1 METNPRDSVADG
13 WSVSCRTVDAV
24 VGVIAL
30 LIGLVVMTNTYRLG
44 AGWARGSPQSGYFP
58 FRIGAIICI
67 ASAVVVVRALLRPR
81 DGPAQIFVR
90 WSQLRLVLAVL
101 LPTLGYVLGIQLIG
115 IYVASAL
122 FIAVFM
128 RIGGGYGWA
137 KTLLVSIGTAA
148 MIFWLFEVEFLVPLP
163 KGPLEALLGY

>member
-1 METNPRDSVADG
+1 
-13 WSVSCRTVDAV
+13 
-24 VGVIAL
+24 
-30 LIGLVVMTNTYRLG
+30 
-44 AGWARGSPQSGYFP
+44 
-58 FRIGAIICI
+58 
-67 ASAVVVVRALLRPR
+67 
-81 DGPAQIFVR
+81 
-90 WSQLRLVLAVL
+90 LRLVLAVL